1 MNPGEVLARRP
12 VCEASRTCGPGAE
25 SGCALFHRVLRTT
38 AGHTGNTVLTVPQT
52 NRGSDPGRRSGRSL
66 SPGACRPHSTPL
78 PHGGPW
84 VGGDCEVSTPGSGVG
99 PPTEP
104 GLCPQE
110 RRSVLGF
117 RKEYYFTELQERA
130 ARRKK
135 GKLEVI

>member
-25 SGCALFHRVLRTT
+25 SGCALFHPVLRTT

-84 VGGDCEVSTPGSGVG
+84 VGGTVRS
-99 PPTEP
+99 PPP
-104 GLCPQE
+104 ALGWDRQRNRASVL
-110 RRSVLGF
+110 RSVAPSWGLGKNITSLSC
-117 RKEYYFTELQERA
+117 RRERLEG
-130 ARRKK
+130 RRGSLK
-135 GKLEVI
+135 